1 MEDAMVIN
9 KGSYERGFAHASVY
23 KSEFID
29 LANIARERSQVPLLF
44 GCSPKDEKVTSG
56 KLDIDGF
63 PLIGTYLE
71 EGSPYYRYYLSV
83 VIAVIEWLLIYY
95 TSYYYRSA
103 KAGEYSFGCVRLSVH
118 STHPLLQMGLCGFV
132 LIQKGFMSH
141 KYVST
146 VVFVGGG
153 GEQGRKIKYKHDLI
167 FSIIMAT
174 LKCFMDRFM

>member
-63 PLIGTYLE
+63 PPIGTYLE
-71 EGSPYYRYYLSV
+71 EGSPYYRYQMSV
-83 VIAVIEWLLIYY
+83 VIAAFEWLLILYR
-95 TSYYYRSA
+95 SYYYPSA
-103 KAGEYSFGCVRLSVH
+103 KSEGYSFGCVCLSVH
-118 STHPLLQMGLCGFV
+118 SIHPLLQMGLGGFY
-132 LIQKGFMSH
+132 LILKGFMSH
-141 KYVST
+141 KHVT
-146 VVFVGGG
+146 TGVFFVVGVGGDG
-153 GEQGRKIKYKHDLI
+153 QKNEIKNI
-167 FSIIMAT
+167 P
-174 LKCFMDRFM
+174 

>member
-63 PLIGTYLE
+63 PPIGTYLE
-71 EGSPYYRYYLSV
+71 EGSPYYRYQMSV
-83 VIAVIEWLLIYY
+83 VIAAFEWRLIH
-95 TSYYYRSA
+95 YRSYIYPSG
-103 KAGEYSFGCVRLSVH
+103 KSEGYSFGCVRRSVH
-118 STHPLLQMGLCGFV
+118 SIHPLLQMGFDTES
-132 LIQKGFMSH
+132 FMSLNALH
-141 KYVST
+141 INTFSVRTGSRKR
-146 VVFVGGG
+146 GGG
-153 GEQGRKIKYKHDLI
+153 GGCRRIRFKISLKF
-167 FSIIMAT
+167 FSIII
-174 LKCFMDRFM
+174 